1 MSKAMIA
8 EVSVEISDKAWTL
21 RLDMNA
27 LAEFEEATG
36 QNALEA
42 IEAFET
48 GEVSIVKLRH
58 LIWAS
63 LKYHHPDVTLAQA
76 GDVISHDPE
85 ALTRALAEFMPKAD
99 DPGVAEGKS
108 RGKKKAAAG

>member
-1 MSKAMIA
+1 MSKPMVA
-8 EVSVEISDKAWTL
+8 EVGVEVGKKVWTL

-36 QNALEA
+36 QNALGA
-42 IEAFET
+42 IETFEQ

-76 GDVISHDPE
+76 GDVISQDPD
-85 ALTRALAEFMPKAD
+85 ALGRALASFMPKAD
-99 DPGVAEGKS
+99 DPGVGEGEA
-108 RGKKKAAAG
+108 RGKKKATGG